1 MSDTVQCPYGNDKC
15 PQYIGVSAEVK
26 NLSDKMDL
34 QNKYVIDK
42 IDDIATD
49 VKEVKNFLNEGLDK
63 KIDERIEAAWAKKVA
78 AMTKWI
84 VTSVIGSSGLTALI
98 TLLISK

>member
-1 MSDTVQCPYGNDKC
+1 MSETTNCPYGDSC
-15 PQYIGVSAEVK
+15 PQYVGVSAEVRS
-26 NLSDKMDL
+26 LASKMDL
-34 QNKYVIDK
+34 QNKYVIEK
-42 IDDIATD
+42 MEDISSD

-63 KIDERIEAAWAKKVA
+63 KIDERIEAKWNEKVA
-78 AMTKWI
+78 KLTRWI

>member
-1 MSDTVQCPYGNDKC
+1 MSDTVQCPYGDNC
-15 PQYIGVSAEVK
+15 PQFVGVSSEVRS
-26 NLSDKMDL
+26 LASKMDL
-34 QNKYVIDK
+34 QNKFMIEK
-42 IDDIATD
+42 MEDISSD

-63 KIDERIEAAWAKKVA
+63 KIDERIEAKWNEKVA
-78 AMTKWI
+78 KLTRWI

>member
-1 MSDTVQCPYGNDKC
+1 MSETVCPYGNDKC
-15 PQYIGVSAEVK
+15 PQYISVSAEVK

-42 IDDIATD
+42 MEDISSD

-63 KIDERIEAAWAKKVA
+63 KIDERIEAAWNKKVA
-78 AMTKWI
+78 SLTRWI

-98 TLLISK
+98 TLLLSK

>member
-1 MSDTVQCPYGNDKC
+1 MSDTVQCPYGDSC
-15 PQYIGVSAEVK
+15 PQFVGVSAEVRS
-26 NLSDKMDL
+26 LASKMDL
-34 QNKYVIDK
+34 QNKFIIEK
-42 IDDIATD
+42 MEDISSD

-63 KIDERIEAAWAKKVA
+63 KIDERIEAKWNEKVA
-78 AMTKWI
+78 KLTRWI